1 MKNFSFRNRI
11 ALNYIITTALLI
23 GIVFVTIFI
32 VVEIGVSNH
41 LNDDLQTE
49 VDRHSQEVEVKNG
62 TIALKRHKEWM
73 EREHNTVGV
82 DPVFIEFL
90 DIDGNLIDKSPNL
103 KESHLLYDLKQN
115 DNVFF
120 DGELAEK
127 RIRQVQVPIL
137 NERGERVGHLLVAVA
152 REGSE
157 VVLETLGR
165 ILLTTY
171 PFILIILFFVA
182 RFIAGRSIKPINEII
197 DTSNRITKDNLTSR
211 IPLPHNK
218 DELYVLSDTINQLLD
233 RIEKTIE
240 REKSFTSYAS
250 HEFRTPLAVLKGTL
264 EVLIRKPRQQEE
276 YEEKVNYC
284 IKEVD
289 RLNHLVDELLILTR
303 YENLKQSL
311 KWENTDIKMIVDES
325 LKYLERN
332 MQQKNMRI
340 LTNISSTDIPFRTDI
355 YLLSTI
361 IHNILSN
368 AIKYSHR
375 DSEIDINVQAED
387 NTILLE
393 IADKGI
399 GISEKDLEKVFDK
412 FYRSTDHADIKGF
425 GLGLPIVKR
434 FCSLLN
440 IKIQINSKE
449 GVGTTVKL
457 QIPQS

>member
-240 REKSFTSYAS
+240 REKSFTFYAS

-399 GISEKDLEKVFDK
+399 GISEEDLEKVFDK

>member
-375 DSEIDINVQAED
+375 DSEIEINVQAEE
-387 NTILLE
+387 NIILLE

-399 GISEKDLEKVFDK
+399 GISEEDMAKIFDK
-412 FYRSTDHADIKGF
+412 FYRSTDHTDIKGF

-440 IKIQINSKE
+440 IKIQIDSKD
-449 GVGTTVKL
+449 GVGTAVKL

>member
-152 REGSE
+152 RGGSE

-399 GISEKDLEKVFDK
+399 GISEEDLEKVFDK

>member
-1 MKNFSFRNRI
+1 MQNLSFRNRI

-23 GIVFVTIFI
+23 GFVFVTIYM
-32 VVEIGVSNH
+32 VVDFSVSNH
-41 LNDDLQTE
+41 LNDDLQRE

-62 TIALKRHKEWM
+62 TIALKRHREWM

-90 DIDGNLIDKSPNL
+90 DIEGNLIDKSPNL
-103 KESHLLYDLKQN
+103 KESHLLYDPNQK
-115 DNVFF
+115 DNVFYN
-120 DGELAEK
+120 GELAEK

-137 NERGERVGHLLVAVA
+137 DENGKRVGHLLVAVA

-157 VVLETLGR
+157 VVLETLR
-165 ILLTTY
+165 YIMLITF
-171 PFILIILFFVA
+171 PVILIILFFVA
-182 RFIAGRSIKPINEII
+182 RFIAGRSIKPINDII
-197 DTSNRITKDNLTSR
+197 DTSNKITRDNLTER

-218 DELYVLSDTINQLLD
+218 DELFILSDTINQLLD

-276 YEEKVNYC
+276 YEEKVKYC
-284 IKEVD
+284 VHEID

-303 YENLKQSL
+303 FENQKQSL
-311 KWENTDIKMIVDES
+311 NLEDASIKNIIEDT
-325 LKYLERN
+325 LKYLSRN
-332 MQQKNMRI
+332 IQEKNI
-340 LTNISSTDIPFRTDI
+340 NIRTSIPDEDIRFKTDV
-355 YLLSTI
+355 YLFSTI
-361 IHNILSN
+361 VSNILSN
-368 AIKYSHR
+368 AIKYSHQ
-375 DSEIDINVQAED
+375 DGEIQVNVNDENGMVICEIKD
-387 NTILLE
+387 N
-393 IADKGI
+393 GV
-399 GISEKDLEKVFDK
+399 GISEKDMEKIFDK
-412 FYRSTDHADIKGF
+412 FYRSTDHSDIKGF

-440 IKIQINSKE
+440 IRIDISSKE
-449 GVGTTVKL
+449 GVGTTVSL

>member
-1 MKNFSFRNRI
+1 M
-11 ALNYIITTALLI
+11 
-23 GIVFVTIFI
+23 
-32 VVEIGVSNH
+32 
-41 LNDDLQTE
+41 
-49 VDRHSQEVEVKNG
+49 
-62 TIALKRHKEWM
+62 
-73 EREHNTVGV
+73 
-82 DPVFIEFL
+82 
-90 DIDGNLIDKSPNL
+90 
-103 KESHLLYDLKQN
+103 
-115 DNVFF
+115 
-120 DGELAEK
+120 
-127 RIRQVQVPIL
+127 
-137 NERGERVGHLLVAVA
+137 
-152 REGSE
+152 
-157 VVLETLGR
+157 
-165 ILLTTY
+165 
-171 PFILIILFFVA
+171 FFVA

-399 GISEKDLEKVFDK
+399 GISEEDLEKVFDK

-434 FCSLLN
+434 YFSLLN

>member
-1 MKNFSFRNRI
+1 MQNLSFRNRI

-23 GIVFVTIFI
+23 GFVFVTIYL
-32 VVEIGVSNH
+32 VVEFSVSNH
-41 LNDDLQTE
+41 LNDDLQRE

-62 TIALKRHKEWM
+62 TIALKRHREWM

-90 DIDGNLIDKSPNL
+90 DIEGNLIDKSPNL
-103 KESHLLYDLKQN
+103 KESHLLYDPNQK
-115 DNVFF
+115 DNVFYN
-120 DGELAEK
+120 GELAEK

-137 NERGERVGHLLVAVA
+137 DENGKRVGHLLVAVA

-157 VVLETLGR
+157 VVLETLR
-165 ILLTTY
+165 HIMLITF
-171 PFILIILFFVA
+171 PVILIILFFVA
-182 RFIAGRSIKPINEII
+182 RFIAGRSIKPINDII
-197 DTSNRITKDNLTSR
+197 NTSNKITRDNLTER

-218 DELYVLSDTINQLLD
+218 DELYILSDTINQLLD

-276 YEEKVNYC
+276 YEEKVKYC
-284 IKEVD
+284 VREID

-303 YENLKQSL
+303 FENQKQSL
-311 KWENTDIKMIVDES
+311 NLEDASIKNIIEDT
-325 LKYLERN
+325 LKYLS
-332 MQQKNMRI
+332 KNIQEKNIRI
-340 LTNISSTDIPFRTDI
+340 KTNIPFDDVYFKTDI
-355 YLLSTI
+355 YLFSTI
-361 IHNILSN
+361 ISNILSN
-368 AIKYSHR
+368 AIKYSIQ
-375 DSEIDINVQAED
+375 DGEIQVNARKENNVIYCEIED
-387 NTILLE
+387 N
-393 IADKGI
+393 GV
-399 GISEKDLEKVFDK
+399 GISEKDMEKIFDK
-412 FYRSTDHADIKGF
+412 FYRSTDHSDIKGF

-440 IKIQINSKE
+440 IRIDISSKE
-449 GVGTTVKL
+449 GVGTTFKL

>member
-120 DGELAEK
+120 DGELAEE

-399 GISEKDLEKVFDK
+399 GISEEDLEKVFDK